1 MALVL
6 ADRIKETTTT
16 TGTGTISLLGAVSGF
31 QAFNVVGDGNTTYY
45 AIVGQS
51 TTEWEVGL
59 GTYTLS
65 GTTLARTTV
74 YASSNANALVT
85 FSAGTKDVFVTLP
98 SSVTV
103 PSGAVAN
110 FNSLYLSAGTTTVAP
125 LDFTAGVNLT
135 TPIAGAQEYDGT
147 AFYATPVA
155 DNRAVNVTE
164 HFVART
170 GTKTMTSNTSLQ
182 AVFGGGTGALTNG
195 ALTVAASTS
204 YYFECS
210 LNLSGMS
217 ATSGNIGFSISGG
230 GTATFTSA
238 AWHSFGFDATTQT
251 TPVAAGQGGIFSNA
265 QARTGNIGVPTT
277 GTAYSVL
284 IKGIFRINGAGTII
298 PSVQLTTASAA
309 IIGENCWFKC
319 NPVGT
324 NTVISVGNWS

>member
-6 ADRIKETTTT
+6 ADRVKETTTT
-16 TGTGTISLLGAVSGF
+16 TGTGTVTLLGASSGF
-31 QAFNVVGDGNTTYY
+31 QSFATIGNGNTTYY
-45 AIVGQS
+45 AIVGQT

-59 GTYTLS
+59 GTYTAS

-110 FNSLYLSAGTTTVAP
+110 FNSVNLSAGTATVAP
-125 LDFTAGVNLT
+125 LDFTAGTNLT
-135 TPIAGAQEYDGT
+135 TPTSGSQEYDGSV
-147 AFYATPVA
+147 FYGTPVA
-155 DNRAVNVTE
+155 SNRGVSPTE

-182 AVFGGGTGALTNG
+182 AVFSGGTGGLTNG
-195 ALTVAASTS
+195 ALTVPALTS
-204 YYFECS
+204 YFFECS
-210 LNLSGMS
+210 LNLSAMS
-217 ATSGNIGFSISGG
+217 GTSGNLGFSIVGA

-251 TPVAAGQGGIFSNA
+251 TASATGYGGIWSSSQA
-265 QARTGNIGVPTT
+265 QTGNIVLAAT
-277 GTAYSVL
+277 GTACSVF
-284 IKGIFRINGAGTII
+284 IKGIFRINGTGTII
-298 PSVQLTTASAA
+298 PSVQLTTAATA
-309 IIGENCWFKC
+309 IIGVDTWFKC
-319 NPVGT
+319 YPVGT
-324 NTVISVGNWS
+324 NTVVSVGNWA

>member
-6 ADRIKETTTT
+6 ADRVKETTTT
-16 TGTGTISLLGAVSGF
+16 TGTGTVTLLGASSGF
-31 QAFNVVGDGNTTYY
+31 QSFAAVGNGNTTYY

-59 GTYTLS
+59 GTYTAS

-110 FNSLYLSAGTTTVAP
+110 FNSVNLSAGTATVAP
-125 LDFTAGVNLT
+125 LDFTAGTNLT
-135 TPIAGAQEYDGT
+135 TPTSGSQEYDGSV
-147 AFYATPVA
+147 FYGTPVA
-155 DNRAVNVTE
+155 SNRGVIPTE

-170 GTKTMTSNTSLQ
+170 GAKTMTSNTSLQ
-182 AVFGGGTGALTNG
+182 AIFGGGTGGLTNG

-204 YYFECS
+204 YFFEMS
-210 LNLSGMS
+210 INVNTMS
-217 ATSGNIGFSISGG
+217 ATSGNFGFSIVGA

-238 AWHSFGFDATTQT
+238 SWHAFGLDNTNQQT
-251 TPVAAGQGGIFSNA
+251 AGNA
-265 QARTGNIGVPTT
+265 GTSWQSTAGATGNIITAAT
-277 GTAYSVL
+277 GQAASAIV
-284 IKGIFRINGAGTII
+284 KGIFRINATGTII
-298 PSVQLTTASAA
+298 PSIQLTTANAA
-309 IIGENCWFKC
+309 IIGADTWFKC
-319 NPVGT
+319 YPVGT
-324 NTVISVGNWS
+324 NTVVSVGNWS